1 MMQTREHF
9 EQFLV
14 DLAVRRR
21 RAEAMSRSLRE
32 LAAERAADVPADV
45 PAAPTAA
52 PTDTAPDERPGAGLL
67 AEATALVEV
76 TIAELSR
83 AETELA
89 RQNEALFDA
98 QLRLDERDRHFQTL
112 FELAPAAYVVTTD
125 GGVIHEI
132 NQTGA
137 SLLGRP
143 RNSVV
148 GKPLALFVVAGEERS
163 AFRAALLRLRD
174 STEVEVWR
182 MRLAPNT
189 RPPVDVTVSVRAAR
203 DHPGAPVSLYW
214 LLRDESGRVADDL
227 L

>member
-1 MMQTREHF
+1 MQTREHF

-32 LAAERAADVPADV
+32 LAERAVDVPADV

-52 PTDTAPDERPGAGLL
+52 PTDTAPDERLGAGLL

-76 TIAELSR
+76 TIEELAR
-83 AETELA
+83 AEAELA

-98 QLRLDERDRHFQTL
+98 QLRLDERDRHYQAL

-125 GGVIHEI
+125 GGVIGEI
-132 NQTGA
+132 NQAGA

-143 RNSVV
+143 RNYVV
-148 GKPLALFVVAGEERS
+148 GKPLAQFVAAGEERT
-163 AFRAALLRLRD
+163 AFRAALVRLRD

-203 DHPGAPVSLYW
+203 ADPGAPVSLYW

>member
-32 LAAERAADVPADV
+32 LAAERAAVV

-52 PTDTAPDERPGAGLL
+52 SSETPRDGRLGAVLV

-76 TIAELSR
+76 TIEELSR
-83 AETELA
+83 AEVELS

-98 QLRLDERDRHFQTL
+98 QLRLDERDRHYQVL

-125 GGVIHEI
+125 GGVIGEI
-132 NQTGA
+132 NQAGA

-143 RNSVV
+143 RNYVV
-148 GKPLALFVVAGEERS
+148 GKPLAMFVAAGEERT
-163 AFRAALLRLRD
+163 AFRAALVRLRD

-203 DHPGAPVSLYW
+203 AHPGAPVSLYW

>member
-32 LAAERAADVPADV
+32 LAAERAAVV

-52 PTDTAPDERPGAGLL
+52 SSETARDGRLGAVLL

-76 TIAELSR
+76 TIEELSR
-83 AETELA
+83 AEAELS

-98 QLRLDERDRHFQTL
+98 QLRLDERDRHYQVL

-125 GGVIHEI
+125 GDVIGEI
-132 NQTGA
+132 NQAGA

-143 RNSVV
+143 RNYVV
-148 GKPLALFVVAGEERS
+148 GKPLAMFVAAGEERT
-163 AFRAALLRLRD
+163 AFRAALVRLRD

-203 DHPGAPVSLYW
+203 AHPGAPVSLYW

>member
-32 LAAERAADVPADV
+32 LAAERAADVPA
-45 PAAPTAA
+45 APTAA
-52 PTDTAPDERPGAGLL
+52 PSETARDGRPRAVQV

-76 TIAELSR
+76 TIEELSR
-83 AETELA
+83 AEAELS

-98 QLRLDERDRHFQTL
+98 QLRLDERDRHYQVL

-125 GGVIHEI
+125 GGVIGEI

-143 RNSVV
+143 RNYVV
-148 GKPLALFVVAGEERS
+148 GKPLALFVAAGEERT
-163 AFRAALLRLRD
+163 AFRAALVRLRD

-189 RPPVDVTVSVRAAR
+189 PPPVDVTVSVRAAR
-203 DHPGAPVSLYW
+203 AHPGAPVSLYW